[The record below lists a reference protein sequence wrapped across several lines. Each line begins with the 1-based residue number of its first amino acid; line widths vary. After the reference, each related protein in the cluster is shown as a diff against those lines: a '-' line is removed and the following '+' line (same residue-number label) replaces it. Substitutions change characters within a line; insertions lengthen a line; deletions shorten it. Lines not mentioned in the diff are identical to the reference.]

1 MTLSGKF
8 RGKYHLLQ
16 SIQSGLGLGLDR
28 GDNIPLE
35 ESFGGENK
43 NSKQQGYNSRCST
56 QIRDFKRL
64 LVSDCLAEYI
74 LFYV

>member
-28 GDNIPLE
+28 GDNTIRRE
-35 ESFGGENK
+35 FWRE
-43 NSKQQGYNSRCST
+43 KQ
-56 QIRDFKRL
+56 
-64 LVSDCLAEYI
+64 E
-74 LFYV
+74 